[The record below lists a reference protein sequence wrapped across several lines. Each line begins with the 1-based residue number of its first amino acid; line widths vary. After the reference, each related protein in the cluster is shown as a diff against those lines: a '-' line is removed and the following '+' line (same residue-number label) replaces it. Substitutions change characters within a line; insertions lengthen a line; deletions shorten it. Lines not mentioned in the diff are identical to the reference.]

1 MLGLLFKK
9 IFGSRNDREVR
20 KLRPL
25 VAKINALHRWHH
37 ARVTGAAPGG
47 APSLD
52 EIDRTLDACRDPRR
66 GSYGRWCGAGAIR
79 PCA

>member
-25 VAKINALHRWHH
+25 VAKINELELQLQSQPEEVLRE
-37 ARVTGAAPGG
+37 TTAAWK
-47 APSLD
+47 ATD
-52 EIDRTLDACRDPRR
+52 
-66 GSYGRWCGAGAIR
+66 
-79 PCA
+79 